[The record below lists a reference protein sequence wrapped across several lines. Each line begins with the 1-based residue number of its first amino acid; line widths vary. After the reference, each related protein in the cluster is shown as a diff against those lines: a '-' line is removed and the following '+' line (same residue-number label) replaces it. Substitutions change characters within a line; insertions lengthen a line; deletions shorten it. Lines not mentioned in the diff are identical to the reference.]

1 MTIGIGVP
9 GDKPSYTGDG
19 SIIGLLKAMRSN
31 VPAGPRSGQKII
43 TAAGSAA
50 ALGSQIV
57 NTPLMVKALTTNTG
71 LMYVGNDGAGDVTN
85 ANGYPLAAGDQ
96 VIFDHVSNLSAVIVD
111 SAVNGEGVA
120 WLILDA

>member
-9 GDKPSYTGDG
+9 GDKVAYTGDG

-31 VPAGPRSGQKII
+31 APAGAKSGQKII
-43 TAAGSAA
+43 AMAGSAA

-57 NTPLMVKALTTNTG
+57 NAPLLVKGLPTNTG
-71 LMYVGNDGAGDVTN
+71 LVAVGNDGAGDVTL

-96 VIFDHVSNLSAVIVD
+96 VIFEHVSNLSAVIVD